1 MGIGFV
7 YRCPATGLNVQGF
20 AGDDRAPA
28 PSDDVYEAMTC
39 TACRR
44 IHLVSPA
51 TGHVA
56 GSNIKSSTK
65 QGGGKPRSGF
75 FG

>member
-7 YRCPATGLNVQGF
+7 YRCPAMGLNVQGF
-20 AGDDRAPA
+20 AGDNQASAPN
-28 PSDDVYEAMTC
+28 DDVYEAMTC

-44 IHLVSPA
+44 IHLVNPT

-56 GSNIKSSTK
+56 GSTAESSLDH
-65 QGGGKPRSGF
+65 GGGKPLRAS
-75 FG
+75 